1 MATIVQ
7 TTGVTAAPQTYLNK
21 QFYDR
26 NLLEM
31 AKTKFVYANH
41 GQKRTIPKG
50 NGKKVEFRRWKPFEV
65 DVDRLSMDEGITPD
79 GQDLAQTNLEVEC
92 KQYGAYVE
100 VSDLL
105 LTTSFDNI
113 AMAATDMLG
122 EQLGTLL
129 DMLVRDAMCTT
140 TNVQFA
146 NGKTAKDAITAEDK
160 LTVDEVRKAVRTLKK
175 GKARYFGNGRKNH
188 FICIC
193 SPDATYDL
201 QSDPLWQDVSKYSN
215 AEQIYSGELGRLFGV
230 VFVESTEAKVDAA
243 AGSGGADLHH
253 TLIFGADSYGIVD
266 INGGGHIQSIIKG
279 LGQSGYDPLNQRATY
294 GAKVPSFAAA
304 VLNDDWI
311 IDLVHGVS
319 A

>member
-41 GQKRTIPKG
+41 GQKRTIPTG
-50 NGKKVEFRRWKPFEV
+50 NGKKVEFRRWTPFEV
-65 DVDRLSMDEGITPD
+65 DVENLTLTEGVTPD
-79 GQDLAQTNLEVEC
+79 GQNLAQTKLEVEC
-92 KQYGAYVE
+92 QQYGAYVE

-105 LTTSFDNI
+105 EKTSFDNI
-113 AMAATDMLG
+113 AMGATDMLG
-122 EQLGTLL
+122 DQLGTLL
-129 DMLVRDAMCTT
+129 DWIVRDAMCTT
-140 TNVQFA
+140 TNVQYA
-146 NGKTAKDAITAEDK
+146 NGKTSKATVAAADK
-160 LTVDEVRKAVRTLKK
+160 LTVDEIRKAVRTLKK
-175 GKARYFGNGRKNH
+175 GKARYFGGGRKPH

-230 VFVESTEAKVDAA
+230 VFVESTEAKVEAG
-243 AGSGGADLHH
+243 AGSDSADLHH
-253 TLIFGADSYGIVD
+253 TLVFGADSYGLVD
-266 INGGGHIQSIIKG
+266 IDGGGHIQSIIKG
-279 LGQSGYDPLNQRATY
+279 LGESGYDPLNQRATY
-294 GAKVPSFAAA
+294 GAKIPAFAAA
-304 VLNDDWI
+304 VLNNDWI